1 MGDTNGG
8 RRVAVVSG
16 GTRGIGRATVARL
29 CDAGYDLS
37 FSYRNSTE
45 EAAELV
51 RILSSK
57 GARVRSAQVDMTDL
71 GGVREWI
78 DDIEDTI
85 GPIMT
90 VVCNAGVTQ
99 DGPLATMDGADWA
112 RVIDT
117 NLTGVFNL
125 CRCVAFPMMKRRL
138 GAIVTMSSVV
148 ARTGNP
154 GQVNYAASK
163 AGIVGLT
170 LSLAKEL
177 GRFGIRVNAVLP
189 GAIETDM
196 TKVVDETRQKELER
210 LIALRRFGASQEVA
224 EVVEFLASERA
235 SYVTGAMLEVSGGM
249 SL

>member
-1 MGDTNGG
+1 
-8 RRVAVVSG
+8 
-16 GTRGIGRATVARL
+16 
-29 CDAGYDLS
+29 
-37 FSYRNSTE
+37 
-45 EAAELV
+45 
-51 RILSSK
+51 
-57 GARVRSAQVDMTDL
+57 
-71 GGVREWI
+71 
-78 DDIEDTI
+78 
-85 GPIMT
+85 
-90 VVCNAGVTQ
+90 
-99 DGPLATMDGADWA
+99 
-112 RVIDT
+112 
-117 NLTGVFNL
+117 
-125 CRCVAFPMMKRRL
+125 MKRRL